1 VATIYKREGVYY
13 IDYRVDGKRIRKR
26 IGRSK
31 QIAELALKDIEVQIA
46 KGEIGFVQEDRS
58 IFDFLKQYLEF
69 SKTNHS
75 PATYNRYRA
84 IIDHFQRFLDQHP
97 RITKLS
103 HLKPKLFE
111 DYKTWRRTSY
121 VMPNGQPIN
130 EGQEPPETATRGAKT
145 NTINME
151 LGTLRTIFNQ
161 AIKWEYL
168 RENPTKGVNMLKVTD
183 AKKPR
188 FLTKE
193 ECQKLL
199 QECGEKLYPMFY
211 TFLNTGMRLSEL
223 LNLTWQDI
231 DFKRKKIKI
240 QAKPFWQPKTGE
252 REMPMSQGM
261 QNLLGM
267 LHEENKVR
275 SKFVFHEKDGSKLK
289 TKLREELIKITKRC
303 GFPDVTKIHSLRHTF
318 ASHLVMKGVDLPTV
332 QKLMGHSDIQT
343 TMIYSHLSPDH
354 LVDAVNKLDLE

>member
-1 VATIYKREGVYY
+1 MPTIYKRGEVYY
-13 IDYRVDGKRIRKR
+13 IDYRINGKRVRKR

-46 KGEIGFVQEDRS
+46 KGEIGFIQEDHS
-58 IFDFLKQYLEF
+58 ILDFLKQYLEF
-69 SKTNHS
+69 CKTNHS
-75 PATYNRYRA
+75 PATYRRYSF
-84 IIDHFQRFLDQHP
+84 IIDHFVAFLDKYP
-97 RITKLS
+97 RIIKLS
-103 HLKPKLFE
+103 HLKPKFFE
-111 DYKTWRRTSY
+111 DYKTWRKT
-121 VMPNGQPIN
+121 G
-130 EGQEPPETATRGAKT
+130 EQESKTFKRGAKT

-151 LGTLRTIFNQ
+151 LSIFRAIFNQ

-168 RENPTKGVNMLKVTD
+168 KENPTKDVNMLKVTD

-188 FLTKE
+188 FLTKD

-199 QECGEKLYPMFY
+199 QECKEELYPIFY

-240 QAKPFWQPKTGE
+240 QAKLFWHPKTGE
-252 REMPMSQGM
+252 REIPMSQGM
-261 QNLLGM
+261 QKLLEK
-267 LHEENKVR
+267 LREENKVR
-275 SKFVFHEKDGSKLK
+275 SKFIFHEKDGSQLK
-289 TKLREELIKITKRC
+289 TKLREELIKTTKRC
-303 GFPDVTKIHSLRHTF
+303 NFPEVTKIHSLRHTF

-343 TMIYSHLSPDH
+343 TMIYSHLTPDH
-354 LVDAVNKLDLE
+354 LVEAVDKLDLTD